1 MQEGPGGDRNRP
13 PGRCCYGA
21 WAPRR
26 RRHLLWRGQRG
37 LGLAGTALAFV
48 TLFALDYFDQRIPRQ
63 HRARLL
69 IEAAKDARLTEMAD
83 AVAPKRFKAHL
94 LQQAAAAEPDRVRL
108 GYEIV
113 GASIKVEGAPSGC
126 SIWSMP
132 ASGWSPSTCLGGAAL
147 RDAAVSGRSFLR
159 RTIPPAA
166 IRVGLRAPQVR

>member
-1 MQEGPGGDRNRP
+1 
-13 PGRCCYGA
+13 
-21 WAPRR
+21 
-26 RRHLLWRGQRG
+26 LLWRGQLG

-113 GASIKVEGAPSGC
+113 GRRSRWRARPPTARSGQCPLPGGLLRLVSEAP
-126 SIWSMP
+126 P
-132 ASGWSPSTCLGGAAL
+132 
-147 RDAAVSGRSFLR
+147 
-159 RTIPPAA
+159 
-166 IRVGLRAPQVR
+166 